1 MIAHHR
7 PPLPGSLPMIRAF
20 LLHEISCTHSARS
33 PLLLQPRKQK
43 GRQGGQC
50 LLHVPQ
56 LSRKCP
62 PTCPARCHMNVTKMS
77 QTCHADVTKKSRKMS
92 QQGRARKNEN
102 PSPIRRRRRRNFE
115 TIPPLLF
122 EALSKLFRASIGVQ
136 SEFVGENAFLSS
148 LNRREPSTVLSPFFH
163 RYFTADPISRRS
175 LGVHLTR

>member
-1 MIAHHR
+1 
-7 PPLPGSLPMIRAF
+7 MIRAF

-115 TIPPLLF
+115 TIPPYFSKLFRSSF

-136 SEFVGENAFLSS
+136 SEFVGENASLSS
-148 LNRREPSTVLSPFFH
+148 LNRREPFTVLSPLFH
-163 RYFTADPISRRS
+163 RGSYFGVRS
-175 LGVHLTR
+175 AFI

>member
-33 PLLLQPRKQK
+33 SLLLQPRKQK

-62 PTCPARCHMNVTKMS
+62 PTCPAIVSKMS
-77 QTCHADVTKKSRKMS
+77 PDLSRAMSHECHKDVTKKSRKMS
-92 QQGRARKNEN
+92 QQGRERKNEN

-115 TIPPLLF
+115 TIPPTFRSSF
-122 EALSKLFRASIGVQ
+122 EALSGFFRGSIGVREGKCL
-136 SEFVGENAFLSS
+136 SFLAKSS
-148 LNRREPSTVLSPFFH
+148 
-163 RYFTADPISRRS
+163 
-175 LGVHLTR
+175 

>member
-1 MIAHHR
+1 
-7 PPLPGSLPMIRAF
+7 MIRAF

-77 QTCHADVTKKSRKMS
+77 QSSHEDVTRMS
-92 QQGRARKNEN
+92 QKSHARCHNRGGQGKMKTPHRYDEGAAGILKQ
-102 PSPIRRRRRRNFE
+102 SPPTFRSS
-115 TIPPLLF
+115 F

-136 SEFVGENAFLSS
+136 SEFVGENASLSS
-148 LNRREPSTVLSPFFH
+148 LNRREPFTVLSPLFH
-163 RYFTADPISRRS
+163 RGSYFGVRS
-175 LGVHLTR
+175 AFI